1 MVTLRTLLMAFVLA
15 WLGGCADIHYTLR
28 LDPEAKPNEAARV
41 FPEGPE
47 VPRYRYLGQLF
58 GEDNFV
64 SDEASMRNSGMKF
77 LYWLVGL
84 TGMGDDKLVLKRPQS
99 GMTGSDGKVYVTD
112 IANHAVFVFDEV
124 DGKLLVWDMASTKLH
139 FLTPI
144 GIAEGANGN
153 ILVADAGLARIVVL
167 DREGK
172 PIASFGER
180 ILTRPTG
187 LARDAKRGRIYVS
200 DTHAHDIK
208 VFDDGGHLVQTI
220 SRRGEGDGELNFPT
234 HLAFDHDRLYV
245 TDGMNARIQIFDAEG
260 KPAGSFGQRGI
271 YFGNMTRPK
280 GVALDADGNIYVVES
295 YYDYLLV
302 FDKDGNFLMP
312 LGGTGKDA
320 GQFFLPS
327 GVWTDARGRIYVAD
341 MFNGRI
347 VMFQSLGGAR

>member
-1 MVTLRTLLMAFVLA
+1 
-15 WLGGCADIHYTLR
+15 
-28 LDPEAKPNEAARV
+28 V

-280 GVALDADGNIYVVES
+280 GVALDAAGNIYVVES